1 MMQVPAGLG
10 ALIQRGMPQRSRE
23 EQRIPPGLQAL
34 MQAQKVLQS
43 QASPV
48 TPAGTPTIAGQTEQA
63 IAQRMQPVQAP
74 QGLPGM
80 MQADPFREQLMKT
93 LQAQAQQQMQPQQ
106 PPQEQPAPEA
116 QPAPQAAPEDQGIGQ
131 LPAPNMQGLKEGG
144 VVGYAYG
151 GVTDFRASQNYGDDD
166 QQQIE
171 NLKQA
176 LMGQQTQQADD
187 TLQSRKV
194 MSQIEQLQ
202 EKLRQAE
209 AMTGPKPFTRE
220 MAYEQAEGAGIAK
233 PWEQKRQGIEQLAQ
247 KNAEILQRKKDLYNQ
262 EVASRQQDI
271 WANLLAGAGARGA
284 GGAGAAVQATQEQ
297 HRARDAAFTGQLEK
311 DLDFTRSLFD
321 LSNSANK
328 DEWDFNLKKSL
339 DKVTDYEK
347 AADIF
352 KTDRQVLTASLRGDL
367 GKMWSTFG
375 QMYSAEQRK
384 EASAGKQSNM
394 TQYVESYVDSAIARG
409 DTRPYEELRAEGA
422 QKYVAEAQKIP
433 GMRAATAERGLDAHI
448 LADAN
453 RAVDRQVTEAAKI
466 PSSPLNKALRN
477 ARKSADPM
485 AAEAEIKARLLRD
498 ELTNR
503 NVPEDQINK
512 IVGAPKTPSAPAATI
527 LKFDAKGNPIQ

>member
-10 ALIQRGMPQRSRE
+10 SLIQRGMPQRSMQ
-23 EQRIPPGLQAL
+23 EQKIPPGLQAL

-43 QASPV
+43 QASPM
-48 TPAGTPTIAGQTEQA
+48 TPAGTPTVAGQTEQA
-63 IAQRMQPVQAP
+63 IAQRMQPQQPP

-93 LQAQAQQQMQPQQ
+93 LQTQAQQQMQPQQ
-106 PPQEQPAPEA
+106 PP

-151 GVTDFRASQNYGDDD
+151 GVTDFRASQNYGDDE

-176 LMGQQTQQADD
+176 LMGQQTKQADD
-187 TLQSRKV
+187 TSQSGKV

-209 AMTGPKPFTRE
+209 AMTGPTPFTRE
-220 MAYEQAEGAGIAK
+220 MAYKEAEGAIAAK

-247 KNAEILQRKKDLYNQ
+247 KNAEIVQRKKDLYNQ

-284 GGAGAAVQATQEQ
+284 GGAGAGVQAAQEQ

-328 DEWDFNLKKSL
+328 EEWDFNLKKSL

-394 TQYVESYVDSAIARG
+394 TQYVESYVDSAISRG

-433 GMRAATAERGLDAHI
+433 GMRAATAERGLDVNVVS
-448 LADAN
+448 DAN
-453 RAVDRQVTEAAKI
+453 KAVDKQVSDAAKT
-466 PSSPLNKALRN
+466 PGSPLAKALRE

-485 AAEAEIKARLLRD
+485 AAQAEIKARLLRD
-498 ELTNR
+498 ELRNR
-503 NVPEDQINK
+503 NVSEDQINK
-512 IVGAPKTPSAPAATI
+512 IVGAPKTPSATATTV
-527 LKFDAKGNPIQ
+527 LKFDAKGNPI